1 MYDFEGSSKSSSQLS
16 LTEWPGK
23 RTSRT
28 STVPPAGT
36 VRTFAGAFQLSS
48 GMPE

>member
-1 MYDFEGSSKSSSQLS
+1 ML
-16 LTEWPGK
+16 WPGK

-36 VRTFAGAFQLSS
+36 VFTLAGAFQFSS